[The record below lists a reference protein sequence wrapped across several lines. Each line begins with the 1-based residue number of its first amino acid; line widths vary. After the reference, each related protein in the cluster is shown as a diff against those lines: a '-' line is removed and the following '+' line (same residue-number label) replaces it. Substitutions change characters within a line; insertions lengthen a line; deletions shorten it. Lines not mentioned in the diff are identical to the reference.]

1 MHDLI
6 EHNDYAAR
14 TPAGDLGPIRR
25 AWRSAFP
32 FVVVGA
38 LWEVVAHLAVFPA
51 QFFPPLETIAGTF
64 ARLTLNGVLP
74 HHAFDTLVR
83 LGLGFALAS
92 SSAFRSASL
101 WGARDAPRIFCCR
114 S

>member
-1 MHDLI
+1 MHDVI
-6 EHNDYAAR
+6 EHNEYTAPA
-14 TPAGDLGPIRR
+14 PAGDLAPIAR

-32 FVVVGA
+32 CVVVGA
-38 LWEVVAHLAVFPA
+38 LWEAVAHLGVFPA

-83 LGLGFALAS
+83 LGLGFALA
-92 SSAFRSASL
+92 AVVGGRSRRA
-101 WGARDAPRIFCCR
+101 
-114 S
+114 